1 VRARVAPAHRARGP
15 ESQVAHARGSVW
27 PWQSSISQGP
37 GPLTQAQETAGPRS
51 MSSTLA
57 ESDALDH
64 FSILEPE
71 PVDLDVP
78 SLKRFQAGPDGVSVV
93 IPAWNEERRLP
104 KTLEQYVRLLE
115 SYGGRFEVIV
125 VVDGATDRTAEVAAE
140 YTSREVRVLSF
151 DHKLGKGGAILEGL
165 RTARFDYVGFL
176 DADAPITPVNLAYL
190 LSGLSDADGAI
201 ASRWL
206 ARSVG
211 GGRQS
216 FSRRIFS
223 RLWNLMTRSILQLDL
238 KDTQC
243 GAKFFHREALKQVLN
258 QVTLTNWA
266 FDASL
271 LFHFKRAGFRIRE
284 VPVNWSD
291 HPDSKMRLERAIPA
305 MFLSLVGIRI
315 VSLPG
320 LSHFAGAWA
329 ARLHRFLS

>member
-1 VRARVAPAHRARGP
+1 MP
-15 ESQVAHARGSVW
+15 
-27 PWQSSISQGP
+27 SS
-37 GPLTQAQETAGPRS
+37 
-51 MSSTLA
+51 LA
-57 ESDALDH
+57 DSDAFEH

-71 PVDLDVP
+71 PVDLEVP
-78 SLKRFQAGPDGVSVV
+78 PLRRFEAGPDGVSVV

-104 KTLEQYVRLLE
+104 NTLEQYVRLLE

-140 YTSREVRVLSF
+140 YASRGVRVLSF

-165 RTARFDYVGFL
+165 RSARFDYVGFL

-190 LSGLSDADGAI
+190 LSGLSDAEAAI
-201 ASRWL
+201 ASRWV

-216 FSRRIFS
+216 YSRRVFS
-223 RLWNLMTRSILQLDL
+223 RLWNMLTRSVLQLDL

-243 GAKFFHREALKQVLN
+243 GAKFFRREAIDRILN

-271 LFHFKRAGFRIRE
+271 LFHFSRAGFRIQE
-284 VPVNWSD
+284 VPVNWTD
-291 HPDSKMRLERAIPA
+291 DPDSKMRLERAVPA
-305 MFLSLVGIRI
+305 MFLSLIGIRLM
-315 VSLPG
+315 SLPR
-320 LSHFAGAWA
+320 LSGVMGTWA
-329 ARLHRFLS
+329 AALHRYLA